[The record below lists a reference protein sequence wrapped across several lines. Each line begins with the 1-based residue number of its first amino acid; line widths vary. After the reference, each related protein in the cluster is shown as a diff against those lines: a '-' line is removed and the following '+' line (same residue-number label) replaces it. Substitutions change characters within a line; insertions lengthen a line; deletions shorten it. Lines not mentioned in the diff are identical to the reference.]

1 MSTASQPIAREQLRD
16 LGFGTVVSE
25 QQQIRLLNRDG
36 SFNVERTGYSFW
48 DALSSYHEL
57 VTMSWPKFYSLVLL
71 VYLVVNGIFGGLYF
85 ACGPGTVVS
94 QTTRADATLKDIF
107 FYSVETISTIGSN
120 TFVATGTAANTVQ
133 AVELLTGLMGF
144 AVIAGLVFARFSRPT
159 ARILYSDYAVIAPY
173 RGITAFE
180 FRVANG
186 RNNQMIEVNAKV
198 LFTRFEN
205 VDGRPLR
212 KYYQLSLERDNVVF
226 FPLSWTVVHPIDDNS
241 PLKGLSREEL
251 VASNAEFL
259 VLMQGIDETFAT
271 NVHSRSS
278 YRMDEVICNAKF
290 ADVFSGMKERNL
302 TVDMRK
308 FSKVEKVSS

>member
-1 MSTASQPIAREQLRD
+1 MSTAPQPITREQLRD

-48 DALSSYHEL
+48 SALSGYHEL
-57 VTMSWPKFYSLVLL
+57 ITMGWVKFYLL
-71 VYLVVNGIFGGLYF
+71 TTGAYVVVNLVFGWLYLM
-85 ACGPGTVVS
+85 CGEGAVVNQ
-94 QTTRADATLKDIF
+94 QTHAPAHWTDIF
-107 FYSVETISTIGSN
+107 FYSVETMSTIGSN
-120 TFVATGTAANTVQ
+120 TFVAITTPANTVQ
-133 AVELLTGLMGF
+133 AIELLVGLMGF

-212 KYYQLSLERDNVVF
+212 KYYQLNLERDNVVF
-226 FPLSWTVVHPIDDNS
+226 FPLSWTVVHPIDDSS
-241 PLKGLSREEL
+241 PLKGLSKEEL

-290 ADVFSGMKERNL
+290 ADVFSGMKEKNL

-308 FSKVEKVSS
+308 FSKIVKVGD